1 MKYSCRPRLLQAAA
15 EYELT
20 DDGLVCR
27 AASRAT
33 KIAFADIREID
44 VFKKRYFGSSRAYW
58 ACTIFAM
65 GQRFD
70 LSAAHRI
77 SLTRT
82 EDRTP
87 VYIPFIKEFERR
99 AKAANPGLR
108 FVVDEYRET
117 LGTRL
122 YGGAAAYALVL
133 LGFLPRRASAA
144 VCAAILRSVG
154 PLLRGNRHARRQLK
168 AAFPTLGARETRQ
181 LRRGMW
187 DNMGRTCGEYAH
199 IAELMQFSPETPLA
213 GQVIMDERTAE
224 TLRRLARDARGAL
237 MFAAHLGNWE
247 IPAMAARA
255 AGCEIALVYKRQP
268 SSVITTVLK
277 RKRAMFAARL
287 IEASPTAPREILDA
301 LRDGYLVGMLVDQH
315 YAQGIEVFFFDRV
328 CRVNPILARLARTAK
343 VPIYGARVVR
353 LPDQRYRLE
362 VVGPLQL
369 SSTSDGKNDVGATM
383 QTVIGMVETWIRQ
396 EPEQWMWMHSIIR

>member
-20 DDGLVCR
+20 DDGLACR
-27 AASRAT
+27 ALSRAA
-33 KIAFADIREID
+33 KIAFTDIREID
-44 VFKKRYFGSSRAYW
+44 VFKQRRFGSSRAYW
-58 ACTIFAM
+58 ACTIFAT

-70 LSAAHRI
+70 LGAAHRV
-77 SLTRT
+77 SLMRT

-87 VYIPFIKEFERR
+87 AYIPFIKEFERR
-99 AKAANPGLR
+99 AIAANPGLR
-108 FVVDEYRET
+108 FVVDEYRENF
-117 LGTRL
+117 GTRL
-122 YGGAAAYALVL
+122 YGRAAAYALVL
-133 LGFLPRRASAA
+133 LGCLPRRTSAA
-144 VCAAILRSVG
+144 VCAVILRNVG
-154 PLLRGNRHARRQLK
+154 PLLRGNRHAGRQLE
-168 AAFPTLGARETRQ
+168 AAFPALGARETRRLQ
-181 LRRGMW
+181 RGMW
-187 DNMGRTCGEYAH
+187 DNIGRTFGEYAH

-213 GQVIMDERTAE
+213 GQVVMDERTVE
-224 TLRRLARDARGAL
+224 TLRRLGRDARGAL

-268 SSVITTVLK
+268 SAVITEELK

-287 IEASPTAPREILDA
+287 IEATPTAPREILGA
-301 LRDGYLVGMLVDQH
+301 LRDGLLVGMLIDQH
-315 YAQGIEVFFFDRV
+315 YAQGTEVLFFDRV

-343 VPIYGARVVR
+343 APIYGARVVR

-369 SSTSDGKNDVGATM
+369 SSASSGRSDVEATM
-383 QTVIGMVETWIRQ
+383 QTVIGMIEAWIRQ
-396 EPEQWMWMHSIIR
+396 APEQWMWMHTLIR